1 MQLDQPLERCHIA
14 VEGAIGIGKTT
25 VARKLADRL
34 ASSTLLESIDDNPF
48 VELFYQNPSRHALA
62 VQLSFLFS
70 RLKQWQSIHQQELF
84 SRGLISDY
92 LFAKDRLF
100 ASINLTDE
108 EFALYE
114 QVAHLVSVDVPK
126 PDLVIYLQS
135 DHSIIMERIR
145 NRNRSTERGLTPDYL
160 KQVMAAY
167 DNFFFHYQETP
178 LLIVQTDKLNFAE
191 NDEDMDALI
200 SRVRNMRSSTEFWAD
215 YTG

>member
-1 MQLDQPLERCHIA
+1 MVIGEPLERCHIA
-14 VEGAIGIGKTT
+14 VEGAIGVGKTT
-25 VARKLADRL
+25 VAQKLADRL
-34 ASSTLLESIDDNPF
+34 ASSTLMESIDDNPF

-84 SRGLISDY
+84 SQGVVSDY

-108 EFALYE
+108 EFILYD
-114 QVAHLVSVDVPK
+114 QVARLVSVDIPK

-135 DHSIIMERIR
+135 DHDVIMNRIR

-160 KQVMAAY
+160 KQVIAGY
-167 DNFFFHYQETP
+167 DNFFFHYQDTP
-178 LLIVQTDKLNFAE
+178 LLIVQTDCLNFAE
-191 NDEDMDALI
+191 KDEDLDALI
-200 SRVRNMRSSTEFWAD
+200 DRIRNMRSGTEFWAD
-215 YTG
+215 YS

>member
-1 MQLDQPLERCHIA
+1 MVIGEPLERCHIA
-14 VEGAIGIGKTT
+14 VEGAIGVGKTT
-25 VARKLADRL
+25 VAQKLADRL

-84 SRGLISDY
+84 SQGVVSDY

-108 EFALYE
+108 EFILYD
-114 QVAHLVSVDVPK
+114 QVARLVSVDIPK

-135 DHSIIMERIR
+135 DHDVIMNRIR

-160 KQVMAAY
+160 KQVIAGY
-167 DNFFFHYQETP
+167 DNFFFHYQDTP
-178 LLIVQTDKLNFAE
+178 LLIVQTDCLNFAE
-191 NDEDMDALI
+191 KIEDLDALI
-200 SRVRNMRSSTEFWAD
+200 DRIHNMRSGTEFWAD
-215 YTG
+215 YS

>member
-1 MQLDQPLERCHIA
+1 MITGQPLERCHIA
-14 VEGAIGIGKTT
+14 VEGAIGVGKST
-25 VARKLADRL
+25 VAQKLADKL
-34 ASSTLLESIDDNPF
+34 ASSTLMENIDDNPF
-48 VELFYQNPSRHALA
+48 VELFYQNPSRHALS

-70 RLKQWQSIHQQELF
+70 RLKQWQGIHQQELF
-84 SRGLISDY
+84 SQGLVSDY

-100 ASINLTDE
+100 ASVNLTDE

-114 QVAHLVSVDVPK
+114 QVAKLVSVDVPK

-135 DHSIIMERIR
+135 DHDVIMDRIR
-145 NRNRSTERGLTPDYL
+145 SRNRSTERGLTPDYL

-178 LLIVQTDKLNFAE
+178 LLIVQTDRLNFAE
-191 NDEDMDALI
+191 NDADMDTLI
-200 SRVRNMRSSTEFWAD
+200 SRIRNMRSGTEFWAD